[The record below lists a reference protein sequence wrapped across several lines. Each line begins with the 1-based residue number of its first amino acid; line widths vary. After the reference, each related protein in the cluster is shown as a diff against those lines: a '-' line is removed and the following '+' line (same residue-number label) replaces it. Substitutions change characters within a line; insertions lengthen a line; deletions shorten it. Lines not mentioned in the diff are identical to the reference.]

1 MKAIRKPKSNAKD
14 DKNNLKNYME
24 IDQFE
29 FEDLYKQ
36 FGLTESVFKIVENS
50 ESVRYFVF
58 AKFLKRKK

>member
-1 MKAIRKPKSNAKD
+1 MKAIRKPRKNAKD

-29 FEDLYKQ
+29 FDDLYRQ
-36 FGLTESVFKIVENS
+36 FGSSEEVFKVVENG